1 MKIIMNTLLIYLKNK
16 LRYWYCKKL
25 SIFLIFL
32 IFSASGL
39 EAKIKPKTKI
49 EKFFIEHVLSQI
61 EATYEKENAQEFS
74 QILDNDFENRLTFI
88 SNLDNYFLSVK
99 FLNLYLILDTYL
111 IDKDKVLVKLH
122 WFKKEIN
129 NSGVFKKLKGSS
141 EFCFKDTPEGL
152 KLLYI
157 RKDNPFF

>member
-1 MKIIMNTLLIYLKNK
+1 MFKNK
-16 LRYWYCKKL
+16 SILFLILL
-25 SIFLIFL
+25 SCIFLY
-32 IFSASGL
+32 SAAPS
-39 EAKIKPKTKI
+39 ETKITPKI
-49 EKFFIEHVLSQI
+49 EKSLVENILSLI
-61 EATYEKENAQEFS
+61 EATYEKENTQEFS

-111 IDKDKVLVKLH
+111 VDKDKVLVKLH

-129 NSGVFKKLKGSS
+129 NSGVFKKSKGSS

>member
-1 MKIIMNTLLIYLKNK
+1 MKITMNILLSYLKNK
-16 LRYWYCKKL
+16 LRHWDCKKL

-49 EKFFIEHVLSQI
+49 EKSLVENILSLIES
-61 EATYEKENAQEFS
+61 TYEKRNTQEFS

-111 IDKDKVLVKLH
+111 VDKDKVLVKLH

-129 NSGVFKKLKGSS
+129 NSGVFKKSKGSS

>member
-1 MKIIMNTLLIYLKNK
+1 MLKNK
-16 LRYWYCKKL
+16 FIL
-25 SIFLIFL
+25 FLILLSFVFL
-32 IFSASGL
+32 YSAAPSL
-39 EAKIKPKTKI
+39 ETKITPKI
-49 EKFFIEHVLSQI
+49 EKSLVENTLSLI
-61 EATYEKENAQEFS
+61 EATYEKENTQEFS

-111 IDKDKVLVKLH
+111 VDKDKVLVKLH

-129 NSGVFKKLKGSS
+129 NSGVFKKSKGSS

-157 RKDNPFF
+157 KKDNPFF

>member
-1 MKIIMNTLLIYLKNK
+1 MLKNK
-16 LRYWYCKKL
+16 FIL
-25 SIFLIFL
+25 FLILLSFVFL
-32 IFSASGL
+32 YSAAPSS
-39 EAKIKPKTKI
+39 ETKITPKI
-49 EKFFIEHVLSQI
+49 EKSLVENTLSLI
-61 EATYEKENAQEFS
+61 EATYEKENTQEFS

-111 IDKDKVLVKLH
+111 VDKDKVLVKLH

-129 NSGVFKKLKGSS
+129 NSGVFKKSKGSS